1 MHRPHKAKRTR
12 QVSHFYGFTAIKFKV
27 EIFINEN
34 FSIKIALCYERNSPL
49 DVPPYAFGQGG
60 CAPLFRPFCTIFLKP
75 REAVANSLSFAT
87 ASYFKNERDYIMNES
102 RTIAAVSTPVGTGGI
117 SVIRVS
123 GDKAVEIVNKVF
135 SGAELAA
142 VPTHTVHYGYIV
154 NASGE
159 RIDEVL
165 VTVMRAPRTFTRE
178 DVVEIG
184 AHGGSVSTRAVL
196 AAVIDAGA
204 HPAEPGEFTKRAF
217 MNGRIDLAQAEAVID
232 IINSK
237 NELSRRNAVA
247 QLGGSLSRD
256 IKDIRNELVHLS
268 AQMQVIIDYP
278 DEELEDV
285 TTDDIIEVCARCAD
299 RVGQLIETSESG
311 RIISEGI
318 RTAIVGK
325 PNVGKSSVLNFLA
338 REERAI
344 VTDIA
349 GTTRDVIEESVSING
364 IPLILSD
371 TAGIRETED
380 TVEKI
385 GVERSKRY
393 LEAADLV
400 LVVLD
405 AARGIDD
412 EDREVLA
419 ASEGKNRIV
428 LLNKSDISEN
438 ADFSELECKYI
449 EVSAKTGEGMDELAR
464 VIERMCK
471 LDEIKAENGAVIT
484 SMRHKAALIGARSA
498 LDNAAEALSNGMP
511 SDIVSIDISAA
522 MDSLGEITGE
532 TVSES
537 VVNDIFHNFCV
548 GK

>member
-1 MHRPHKAKRTR
+1 MNCKEAA
-12 QVSHFYGFTAIKFKV
+12 SGDAAYFTD
-27 EIFINEN
+27 
-34 FSIKIALCYERNSPL
+34 ERN
-49 DVPPYAFGQGG
+49 
-60 CAPLFRPFCTIFLKP
+60 I
-75 REAVANSLSFAT
+75 
-87 ASYFKNERDYIMNES
+87 IMNNS
-102 RTIAAVSTPVGTGGI
+102 RTIAAVSTPIGTGGI
-117 SVIRVS
+117 SVIRIS
-123 GDKAVEIVNKVF
+123 GNDAVEIADRVF
-135 SGAELAA
+135 QGADLSA

-154 NASGE
+154 NSSGE
-159 RIDEVL
+159 KIDEVL

-196 AAVIDAGA
+196 STVIEAGA
-204 HPAEPGEFTKRAF
+204 YPAEPGEFTKRAF

-232 IINSK
+232 VINSK

-247 QLGGSLSRD
+247 QLGGRLSQE
-256 IKDIRNELVHLS
+256 IKDIRAELVHLS

-285 TTDDIIEVCARCAD
+285 TVDDIIDVCSRCAE
-299 RVGQLIETSESG
+299 RVRRLISTSDSG

-371 TAGIRETED
+371 TAGIHDTDD

-385 GVERSKRY
+385 GVEKSRRY

-405 AARGIDD
+405 AANGLD
-412 EDREVLA
+412 EEDIEVLS

-428 LLNKSDISEN
+428 LLNKTDISSNITAE
-438 ADFSELECKYI
+438 DVGCDVI
-449 EVSAKTGEGMDELAR
+449 EVSAKTGEGMDELTSA
-464 VIERMCK
+464 IERLCR

-484 SMRHKAALIGARSA
+484 NMRHKAALIGARSA
-498 LDNAAEALSNGMP
+498 LENAVEALENGMP
-511 SDIVSIDISAA
+511 SDIASIDISAA

-537 VVNDIFHNFCV
+537 VVDDIFHSFCV